1 MKQRGQA
8 GTVNS
13 NFAPAFAANAYERAP
28 AMDGQ
33 KAEPT
38 PLIPTANSQTDGNG
52 ISPRSDQ
59 ARLIPGSI
67 AFLIFLGIAALYL
80 SATHLLNRASVSMS
94 LPHTND
100 MPLIP
105 ITVSLSPLAAPQD
118 VSPDDMPYFSVNVTL
133 TNTGDVT
140 LIVLKWHT
148 PFAHGAPAMG
158 IFKVTDLWWGTAV
171 PDMGLMV
178 DYLFPEGG
186 IFVHKQG
193 NKTSDNLLLIRPG
206 EGLSEEVKIGGS
218 AMSIKR
224 GKKHSV
230 KAKGRWMAVWL
241 GEDDNGRYSMR
252 DSIQNGLFE
261 SEAVEVQT

>member
-1 MKQRGQA
+1 
-8 GTVNS
+8 
-13 NFAPAFAANAYERAP
+13 
-28 AMDGQ
+28 MDEQ
-33 KAEPT
+33 EAEPT
-38 PLIPTANSQTDGNG
+38 PFISKTNSQTNGNVT
-52 ISPRSDQ
+52 SARSGR
-59 ARLIPGSI
+59 ARLIPGRI
-67 AFLIFLGIAALYL
+67 AFLVFLGIAALYM
-80 SATHLLNRASVSMS
+80 SATHLLNRDSVSVSMS
-94 LPHTND
+94 SLHAND
-100 MPLIP
+100 TPLFP

-118 VSPDDMPYFSVNVTL
+118 ASTDAMPSFSVNVTL

-140 LIVLKWHT
+140 LVILKWHT

-224 GKKHSV
+224 GKKYSV

-241 GEDDNGRYSMR
+241 GEDENGRYSMR
-252 DSIQNGLFE
+252 DSIKNGRFE